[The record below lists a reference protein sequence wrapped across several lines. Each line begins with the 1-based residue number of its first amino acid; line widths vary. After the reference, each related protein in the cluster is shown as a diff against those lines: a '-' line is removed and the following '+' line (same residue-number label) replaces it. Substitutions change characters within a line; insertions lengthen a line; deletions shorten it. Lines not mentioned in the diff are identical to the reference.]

1 MEKKTYARPNI
12 AVISAETDQ
21 ALLAASLN
29 TNGNEVTWGGN
40 ASDNDI
46 EEADARDN
54 NMSIWDY

>member
-1 MEKKTYARPNI
+1 MEKKAYISPNT
-12 AVISAETDQ
+12 AVMPVETGQ

-40 ASDNDI
+40 ASDSGI
-46 EEADARDN
+46 EEADARES